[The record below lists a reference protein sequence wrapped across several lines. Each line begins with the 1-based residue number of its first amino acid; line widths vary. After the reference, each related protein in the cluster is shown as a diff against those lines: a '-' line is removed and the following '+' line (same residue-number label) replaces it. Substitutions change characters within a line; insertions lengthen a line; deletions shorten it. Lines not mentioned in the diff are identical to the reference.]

1 MPDEIDL
8 SGAVDMLKEML
19 GSEEGTQQIQN
30 IAAMFGGGQ
39 ETQKEAPP
47 SAGMGFDNIEMMLK
61 LQKVMS
67 VMNGNANMRETA
79 FLKSLRDL
87 LRPERRGA
95 VDNAV
100 KFLSV
105 GRAVKAFRELEG
117 V

>member
-1 MPDEIDL
+1 MSDEMDL

-19 GSEEGTQQIQN
+19 SGDEGKQQLNNIMSMLGGSES
-30 IAAMFGGGQ
+30 
-39 ETQKEAPP
+39 QKPKEQPNTG
-47 SAGMGFDNIEMMLK
+47 AGIDNIEMMLK

-67 VMNGNANMRETA
+67 VMSSSENTRQTA
-79 FLKSLRDL
+79 FLLSLKDL
-87 LRPERRGA
+87 LRPERRST

-105 GRAVKAFRELEG
+105 GRAVKVFKELEG

>member
-19 GSEEGTQQIQN
+19 GSEEGAQQIQN
-30 IAAMFGGGQ
+30 IAAMLGGGQ
-39 ETQKEAPP
+39 EPPKESPQNT
-47 SAGMGFDNIEMMLK
+47 GMAFDNIEMMLK

-67 VMNGNANMRETA
+67 VMNGSDNMRETA

-87 LRPERRGA
+87 LKPERRGA